1 MKINLNNTRFFADTL
16 RNLTSDNQE
25 DIEFE
30 NTVNRLLDSIFES
43 IIKQANKTEEDLEED
58 EVNTGVEVS
67 FKGGNLLVVDEVI
80 GRLEALG
87 FLVRLGFD
95 TDEEVEY
102 VNNLERE
109 AFESDD
115 MELIRVFNE
124 AFIRHED
131 FIVSWD

>member
-1 MKINLNNTRFFADTL
+1 MDKINNARFFADTL

-67 FKGGNLLVVDEVI
+67 FKGGNFLVVDEVL
-80 GRLEALG
+80 GRLES
-87 FLVRLGFD
+87 LGFD
-95 TDEEVEY
+95 VRCGYETEEEADYNIKLWEEAVET
-102 VNNLERE
+102 N
-109 AFESDD
+109 DTT
-115 MELIRVFNE
+115 LIEVLNE